1 MVCRDSSPRIFHYT
15 NVTDKLGA
23 YHESDET
30 FVGFGNSP
38 PDEPLL
44 KVLEGQKKF
53 HSLLTNEKESLNN
66 TENSEKLMASLRL
79 FLRWNQRHLPDPVL
93 ARRAPD
99 TYEQLSSVFVNV
111 AMASYGTR
119 THSIILVDDEGNV
132 EFMEDN
138 LVEPPPAPPAE
149 AEWKSNTYKS
159 RL

>member
-1 MVCRDSSPRIFHYT
+1 MDCRDSSPRIFQYS

-23 YHESDET
+23 FHESGET
-30 FVGFGNSP
+30 FVGFGNSLP
-38 PDEPLL
+38 HEPLL

-53 HSLLTNEKESLNN
+53 NALLTNEEEPLNN
-66 TENSEKLMASLRL
+66 TEISEKLLASLRS

-93 ARRAPD
+93 ARRSPD
-99 TYEQLSSVFVNV
+99 TYEQLSSVFVNA

-138 LVEPPPAPPAE
+138 LVDPPPAPPAE
-149 AEWKSNTYKS
+149 ADWKSNTYKA